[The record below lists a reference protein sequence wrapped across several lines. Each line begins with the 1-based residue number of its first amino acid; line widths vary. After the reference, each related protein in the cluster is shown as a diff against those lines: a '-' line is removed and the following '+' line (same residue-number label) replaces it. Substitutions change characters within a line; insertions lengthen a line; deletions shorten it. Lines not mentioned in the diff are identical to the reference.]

1 MRSNCDKLLSPTHTL
16 LFLQGNAISLD
27 KVLFA
32 VKTCG
37 KYHKERLPVILR
49 TYARFTFHLRI
60 FSDIHDDAIPTIPT
74 GVVNTEHGHC
84 EKSMKILRLILNEI
98 ARNSTLKGIE
108 WVILADDDTL
118 LR

>member
-1 MRSNCDKLLSPTHTL
+1 VTNDCLNS
-16 LFLQGNAISLD
+16 LQDNAISLD

-37 KYHKERLPVILR
+37 KYHKERIPLILK
-49 TYARFTFHLRI
+49 TWGRFTIHLRI
-60 FSDIHDDAIPTIPT
+60 FSDTFDASIPTIPT

-84 EKSMKILRLILNEI
+84 EKSLKILRLVLDEI
-98 ARNSTLKGIE
+98 KRNSTLQSIE
-108 WVILADDDTL
+108 WIVLTDDDTL

>member
-1 MRSNCDKLLSPTHTL
+1 LSAYSHSLSFSLSP
-16 LFLQGNAISLD
+16 LQGNAISLD

-32 VKTCG
+32 VKTCE

-49 TYARFTFHLRI
+49 TWARFTIHLRF

-84 EKSMKILRLILNEI
+84 EKSMKILRLILSEI
-98 ARNSTLKGIE
+98 AKNSTLKGIE